1 MKKVF
6 IALLLLFTCINTR
19 ALTLKPTGAT
29 KGGRGSDVT
38 VYVTLTREDSD
49 KKISGLDGVLSYDS
63 KVLTL
68 KSQSNL
74 LASNNWTEL
83 SPVSNNGK
91 FGYANLTFNNLI
103 GDKNKNVVKL
113 VFNISSSASFG
124 NTNITISNPSAT
136 DDSGDGV
143 TISGGT
149 LSLNVLSNVNTLSS
163 LKIDNVS
170 VDNFSSETTSYSKT
184 VDASSITISAN
195 ATDTK
200 ATITGLGTKN
210 LNYGLNTFK
219 IVVTSE
225 AGNKKEYIL
234 NITRRDTR
242 SKVNTLKSLK
252 LSSGTINFKS
262 DTTTYNVNVEKSVSS
277 ITITSELTDSK
288 AKYVTGYGNR
298 KVTLKEG
305 LNTVLI
311 KVTAENGD
319 IRTYTLNITR
329 ESSKNNNESNVN
341 TLKSLKL
348 SSGTINFKSDITTYD
363 VSVEQSV
370 SSITITSELTDS
382 KAKYVTGYGNRK
394 VTLKDGLNT
403 ILIKVMAENESVKTY
418 TLNIIRGEIQ
428 MDPNDKSNAYI
439 QGITIDNY
447 NINFS
452 KDVFEYNLQINNEA
466 SLNIVV
472 QMENGNA
479 SYEILNN
486 ENLKDGSQ
494 IIINTT
500 SSDGENKLEYKINI
514 SSKQNVVDDNKNNN
528 VKDDSNNMMGYYIGI
543 GTCLI
548 GLIALISAIVY
559 CKKKA

>member
-298 KVTLKEG
+298 NVTLKEG
-305 LNTVLI
+305 LNTILI

-348 SSGTINFKSDITTYD
+348 SSGTINFKSDTTTYN
-363 VSVEQSV
+363 VNVEK
-370 SSITITSELTDS
+370 SI
-382 KAKYVTGYGNRK
+382 
-394 VTLKDGLNT
+394 
-403 ILIKVMAENESVKTY
+403 
-418 TLNIIRGEIQ
+418 
-428 MDPNDKSNAYI
+428 SNYYF
-439 QGITIDNY
+439 GIN
-447 NINFS
+447 
-452 KDVFEYNLQINNEA
+452 
-466 SLNIVV
+466 
-472 QMENGNA
+472 
-479 SYEILNN
+479 
-486 ENLKDGSQ
+486 
-494 IIINTT
+494 
-500 SSDGENKLEYKINI
+500 
-514 SSKQNVVDDNKNNN
+514 
-528 VKDDSNNMMGYYIGI
+528 
-543 GTCLI
+543 
-548 GLIALISAIVY
+548 
-559 CKKKA
+559 

>member
-6 IALLLLFTCINTR
+6 ITLLLLFTCINTR

-113 VFNISSSASFG
+113 VFNISSNASFG

-136 DDSGDGV
+136 DESGNGV

-163 LKIDNVS
+163 LKIDDVL
-170 VDNFSSETTSYSKT
+170 VDNFNSGTTSYAKT
-184 VDASSITISAN
+184 VDAKTSSVVISADK
-195 ATDTK
+195 TDTK
-200 ATITGLGTKN
+200 ASITGVGTKN
-210 LNYGLNTFK
+210 LKYGLNTFK

-225 AGNKKEYIL
+225 AGNKKEYVL
-234 NITRRDTR
+234 KITRKDDR
-242 SKVNTLKSLK
+242 SNINTLKSLK

-262 DTTTYNVNVEKSVSS
+262 DTTTYDVGVEQNVSS

-305 LNTVLI
+305 LNTILI

-319 IRTYTLNITR
+319 VRTYTLNITR
-329 ESSKNNNESNVN
+329 GESK
-341 TLKSLKL
+341 
-348 SSGTINFKSDITTYD
+348 IDD
-363 VSVEQSV
+363 
-370 SSITITSELTDS
+370 
-382 KAKYVTGYGNRK
+382 A
-394 VTLKDGLNT
+394 
-403 ILIKVMAENESVKTY
+403 
-418 TLNIIRGEIQ
+418 
-428 MDPNDKSNAYI
+428 DKGNAYI

-452 KDVFEYNLQINNEA
+452 KDVFEYNLQINNES

-514 SSKQNVVDDNKNNN
+514 SNKQSVIDDNKNND
-528 VKDDSNNMMGYYIGI
+528 VKDDSNDMIGYYIGV

-559 CKKKA
+559 FKKKA

>member
-6 IALLLLFTCINTR
+6 ITLLLLFTCINTR

-68 KSQSNL
+68 KNQSNL

-113 VFNISSSASFG
+113 VFNISSNASFG

-136 DDSGDGV
+136 DESGNGV

-163 LKIDNVS
+163 LKIDDVL
-170 VDNFSSETTSYSKT
+170 VDNFNSGTTSYAKT
-184 VDASSITISAN
+184 VDAKTSSVVISADKTDAKASIT
-195 ATDTK
+195 
-200 ATITGLGTKN
+200 GVGTKN
-210 LNYGLNTFK
+210 LKYGLNTFK

-225 AGNKKEYIL
+225 AGNKKEYVL
-234 NITRRDTR
+234 KITRKDDR
-242 SKVNTLKSLK
+242 SNVNTLKSLK

-262 DTTTYNVNVEKSVSS
+262 DTTTYSIKVSKDIDKIS
-277 ITITSELTDSK
+277 IDSELTNAKS
-288 AKYVTGYGNR
+288 KYVDGFGNR
-298 KVTLKEG
+298 EVSLKEG
-305 LNTVLI
+305 DNAV
-311 KVTAENGD
+311 
-319 IRTYTLNITR
+319 
-329 ESSKNNNESNVN
+329 
-341 TLKSLKL
+341 
-348 SSGTINFKSDITTYD
+348 
-363 VSVEQSV
+363 
-370 SSITITSELTDS
+370 
-382 KAKYVTGYGNRK
+382 
-394 VTLKDGLNT
+394 
-403 ILIKVMAENESVKTY
+403 LIKVMAENESVKTY

-439 QGITIDNY
+439 QTITIDNY

-452 KDVFEYNLQINNEA
+452 KDVFEYNLQINNES

-514 SSKQNVVDDNKNNN
+514 SNKQSVIDDNKNND

>member
-298 KVTLKEG
+298 NVTLKEG
-305 LNTVLI
+305 LNTILI

-348 SSGTINFKSDITTYD
+348 SSGTINFKSDTTTYN
-363 VSVEQSV
+363 VNVEKSI

-403 ILIKVMAENESVKTY
+403 ILIKVMAENGDVRTY
-418 TLNIIRGEIQ
+418 TLNITRGESKV
-428 MDPNDKSNAYI
+428 DDTDKSNAYI

-452 KDVFEYNLQINNEA
+452 KDVFEYNLQINNES

-514 SSKQNVVDDNKNNN
+514 SNKQSVIDDNKNNN